1 MPQRPET
8 DSQAPT
14 YIYTYNGNVG
24 WSGWL
29 GGEDQHVKSRNRE
42 KRRLREM
49 KEQMV
54 RWGSRAAFAKN
65 VNNYMG

>member
-1 MPQRPET
+1 M
-8 DSQAPT
+8 
-14 YIYTYNGNVG
+14 
-24 WSGWL
+24 